1 MHQAVDPIGARGT
14 EQLDLGAGQVGVR
27 EDPVADGI
35 VDVVIDIGDA
45 IDDAY
50 DLPLQRLRL
59 LSTGVRENAV
69 ADLAGEV
76 EPQGDA
82 PRLLVVAEAAPESGV
97 ERIVE
102 RLLTR
107 VTERRVAGVVPEPD
121 RLDEVL
127 VQPQRPRDD
136 ARDRGRLERVGHPR
150 AVVVALRVDEDLC
163 LPLQA
168 PERLRV
174 DEAVAIAL
182 KRRSDG
188 ARLLGLGPAAGFEG
202 AHGS

>member
-1 MHQAVDPIGARGT
+1 MRQ
-14 EQLDLGAGQVGVR
+14 
-27 EDPVADGI
+27 
-35 VDVVIDIGDA
+35 
-45 IDDAY
+45 
-50 DLPLQRLRL
+50 
-59 LSTGVRENAV
+59 
-69 ADLAGEV
+69 
-76 EPQGDA
+76 
-82 PRLLVVAEAAPESGV
+82 RLLVVPEAAAERGV

-107 VTERRVAGVVPEPD
+107 VPERRVAGVVPEAD

-127 VQPQRPRDD
+127 VQPQRACDD

-150 AVVVALRVDEDLC
+150 AVVVALRVDEDLR

-182 KRRSDG
+182 KRRSDA
-188 ARLLGLGPAAGFEG
+188 ARLLGLGPAARLEG
-202 AHGS
+202 AHGSWRERAFLQLPVPALERLSDGACGLHGPSVVAVPDRPVAPGYP